1 MKTMAVKL
9 YEGMFLVDTALAAS
23 DWEGVNDFIKGIL
36 QKAGAEILSM
46 KKWDDRK
53 LAYDIAGKNRGTYIL
68 VFFKVEGDKVREIE
82 RSVQLSERV
91 MRVLILNIDEMGPEY
106 MEKPTPAMAA
116 EQTGTSVSQQPQS
129 SEEEDDASLGAD
141 EIGEIPSID
150 ALDDIDEKQ

>member
-1 MKTMAVKL
+1 LKTMAVKL

-23 DWEGVNDFIKGIL
+23 DWDGVNDFIRGIL
-36 QKAGAEILSM
+36 EKAGAEILSM

-53 LAYDIAGKNRGTYIL
+53 LAYDIAGKNRGTYVL
-68 VFFKVEGDKVREIE
+68 VFFKVGGGKIREIE
-82 RSVQLSERV
+82 RSVQLSEKV
-91 MRVLILNIDEMGPEY
+91 MRVLILNIDEMGPEH
-106 MEKPTPAMAA
+106 MEKPTPAMVA

-129 SEEEDDASLGAD
+129 NEEEDDTSLGID